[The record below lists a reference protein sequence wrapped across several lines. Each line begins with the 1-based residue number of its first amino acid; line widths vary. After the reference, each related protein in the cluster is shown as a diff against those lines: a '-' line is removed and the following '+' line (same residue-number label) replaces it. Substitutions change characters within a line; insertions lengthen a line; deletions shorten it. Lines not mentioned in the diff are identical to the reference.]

1 MHVLVVIL
9 LTVSVFSFVRAG
21 GQLSLIKHPAKEDDA
36 PSKRIFILTDNGP
49 NYLDQKSFKIIPVT
63 STAIN
68 RRTSHR
74 NDHIGAKFS
83 IQKYLEQGLSK
94 SVDETSLNRKIKIVS
109 TPAYQQALRRN
120 ENSNHHD
127 IATVQRIKS
136 SDGISA
142 VPLTTPQK
150 GNADSPLRQNNKYI
164 QINVN
169 ADKNKLS
176 TSDQNMKQSESLK
189 EKQVNTIH
197 PEASSVKKLTGWV
210 YPLKNNHLIP
220 VESSNPEPYD
230 FGYDINDGLGSTQFR
245 RESTNGDGVIT
256 GNYGYKDYQ
265 GVFRHVS
272 YVSDKDGFRAVMR
285 SNEPS
290 VLPVDSADVTVIV
303 DPPPPFF
310 ISSKS

>member
-9 LTVSVFSFVRAG
+9 LTVSIFSFVRAG
-21 GQLSLIKHPAKEDDA
+21 GQLSLFKHPAKEDDVS
-36 PSKRIFILTDNGP
+36 SKRIFILADNGP
-49 NYLDQKSFKIIPVT
+49 NYLDPKSFKIIPVT

-68 RRTSHR
+68 RRTSRR
-74 NDHIGAKFS
+74 NSQHGGRFS
-83 IQKYLEQGLSK
+83 IQKYSEQGS
-94 SVDETSLNRKIKIVS
+94 SRRVDVIPLNRKIKIAS
-109 TPAYQQALRRN
+109 IPTYQQALRRN
-120 ENSNHHD
+120 ENSNNPD
-127 IATVQRIKS
+127 IASVLWVKT

-142 VPLTTPQK
+142 VPVTTPQK
-150 GNADSPLRQNNKYI
+150 DNADSPLRQNNKYI
-164 QINVN
+164 QINTNV
-169 ADKNKLS
+169 DKNKLP
-176 TSDQNMKQSESLK
+176 TSDQNVKQSESLN
-189 EKQVNTIH
+189 EKQVNTIQ

-210 YPLKNNHLIP
+210 YPLKNNHPIP

-272 YVSDKDGFRAVMR
+272 YVSDKDGFRTVVR